1 MYREGMFDNFSKE
14 QLKELVV
21 LINNF
26 EGKDDLMMGLYSEIR
41 NREFEEKQNLNIRFT
56 IEMFKKYNMFNLDEL
71 RVLEINNIKNLQEL
85 IDCDLSRLIGITEA
99 IKEKLDWARKFYD
112 MNKSKK
118 TDNVKRKVRK

>member
-1 MYREGMFDNFSKE
+1 MYREGMFDKFSKE
-14 QLKELVV
+14 QLKGLVV